1 MTMVVN
7 EAGGDVAIV
16 ADDARGSAVSW
27 GAVIAGAIAAAAVSV
42 LLLLLG
48 SGLGLTVISPWSASN
63 PSLTAI
69 GAATLIWLIFVHWIG
84 SAAGGFLAGR
94 LRSSN
99 APPGADEVAFRD
111 TAHGFLAWAVAVLMV
126 AVVGGI
132 ATSATLFTGVQAA
145 ATVAGGAAAGP
156 AAQGAPGQAGA
167 GGAGGGAGASIADP
181 TAYYVDML
189 FRPASGAAAVTGV
202 TPAAAS
208 ADLRAEV
215 GRILA
220 KGVAADQFP
229 AEERAYLTDLVAAR
243 AGLPRDMAGM
253 RVDMVIAALQD
264 AKAQARDAADKAR
277 KAAAT
282 AALGLV
288 LALLIGAFVASVA
301 AALGGQLRDDPT
313 R

>member
-16 ADDARGSAVSW
+16 GDEPAPAVSW
-27 GAVIAGAIAAAAVSV
+27 GAVIAGAVAAAAVSL

-48 SGLGLTVISPWSASN
+48 SGLGLTVISPWSAAN

-69 GAATLIWLIFVHWIG
+69 GAAALIWLIVVHWVG
-84 SAAGGFLAGR
+84 SAVGGFLAGR
-94 LRSSN
+94 LRAST
-99 APPGADEVAFRD
+99 APAGADEVTFRD
-111 TAHGFLAWAVAVLMV
+111 TAHGFLTWGVAILMV

-132 ATSATLFTGVQAA
+132 ATSTTLFTGVQAA
-145 ATVAGGAAAGP
+145 ATVAGGAAAGQN
-156 AAQGAPGQAGA
+156 AAAPAPGNQTAT
-167 GGAGGGAGASIADP
+167 GGGAGATLLDP

-189 FRPASGAAAVTGV
+189 FRPAVGAAAPAGGAPAVT
-202 TPAAAS
+202 
-208 ADLRAEV
+208 ADIRAEV
-215 GRILA
+215 GRILVR
-220 KGVAADQFP
+220 GTAAEQFP
-229 AEERAYLTDLVAAR
+229 ADDRAYLAELVAGR
-243 AGLPRDMAGM
+243 TGLSRDMAQM
-253 RVDMVIAALQD
+253 RVDMVITALQD
-264 AKAQARDAADKAR
+264 AKAQAKNAADAAR

-301 AALGGQLRDDPT
+301 AALGGQLRDDPA